1 MLLAHS
7 GLQSVQSTTFMDFF
21 RLQVSSL
28 KQQELPEIWVAAE
41 VPGKVPFLEKFAYVL
56 SELPSKGKLFSQNDW
71 QEIKVI
77 KTIGYHLCRDV

>member
-1 MLLAHS
+1 MDVLL
-7 GLQSVQSTTFMDFF
+7 V
-21 RLQVSSL
+21 QVSSL

-41 VPGKVPFLEKFAYVL
+41 VPGKVPFLEKFVYVL

>member
-1 MLLAHS
+1 MDVLL
-7 GLQSVQSTTFMDFF
+7 V
-21 RLQVSSL
+21 QVSSL

-77 KTIGYHLCRDV
+77 KAIGYHLCRDV